1 MKHIMQRIALCAVLF
16 FIISVI
22 VFTLIHLQPGN
33 PFASMVTVDSDPELM
48 NRMMEEYGLNDPIP
62 IQYLKWL
69 GRTLQGNLGNS
80 IQYKVSVSS
89 LIASRMMNSL
99 LLCGSVFCLT
109 CIFSCIIGVYTAR
122 KQGLLLDRS
131 LTLLSFGSISVP
143 SFFIALLLIKL
154 LSFDL
159 KLLPPSG
166 LITAGSRAVGW
177 ARMQDILKHMI
188 LPVGI
193 LTVIQTAQCA
203 RFIRGQMIDIFQED
217 YISAA
222 EAKGLSESRVVWA
235 HGFRNGL
242 PTVITLFAMQFPS
255 LLSGT
260 VLTETVFV
268 WPGIGRLN
276 YEAILSRDYPVTM
289 GVTLVIAV
297 LVIVANLLADI
308 ASFLLTP
315 QERRI

>member
-1 MKHIMQRIALCAVLF
+1 M
-16 FIISVI
+16 
-22 VFTLIHLQPGN
+22 HLPYQ
-33 PFASMVTVDSDPELM
+33 FQHQM
-48 NRMMEEYGLNDPIP
+48 
-62 IQYLKWL
+62 W
-69 GRTLQGNLGNS
+69 
-80 IQYKVSVSS
+80 
-89 LIASRMMNSL
+89 
-99 LLCGSVFCLT
+99 
-109 CIFSCIIGVYTAR
+109 
-122 KQGLLLDRS
+122 
-131 LTLLSFGSISVP
+131 
-143 SFFIALLLIKL
+143 
-154 LSFDL
+154 
-159 KLLPPSG
+159 
-166 LITAGSRAVGW
+166 
-177 ARMQDILKHMI
+177 
-188 LPVGI
+188 
-193 LTVIQTAQCA
+193 
-203 RFIRGQMIDIFQED
+203 FIRGQMIDIFQED

>member
-1 MKHIMQRIALCAVLF
+1 MKYILQRIAICVILF
-16 FIISVI
+16 FLISVI

-33 PFASMVTVDSDPELM
+33 PFASMITVDSDPELM
-48 NRMMEEYGLNDPIP
+48 NRLMEEYGLNDPLP
-62 IQYLKWL
+62 IQYIKWL
-69 GRTLQGNLGNS
+69 SRTIRGDLGYS
-80 IQYKVSVSS
+80 IQYKVRVTS
-89 LIASRMMNSL
+89 LIASRMLNSL
-99 LLCGSVFCLT
+99 ILCGSVFCLT

-122 KQGLLLDRS
+122 KQGHLLDRT
-131 LTLLSFGSISVP
+131 LTLLSFCSISIP

-166 LITAGSRAVGW
+166 LITAGSKAAGW
-177 ARMQDILKHMI
+177 AHLQDMLRHMV

-203 RFIRGQMIDIFQED
+203 RFIRGSMIDIFQED

-222 EAKGLSESRVVWA
+222 QARGYSDARIVWV

-242 PTVITLFAMQFPS
+242 PIAITLLAMQFPN

-268 WPGIGRLN
+268 WPGIGRLS
-276 YEAILSRDYPVTM
+276 YEAILARDYPVTM

-297 LVIVANLLADI
+297 IVIAANLLADI